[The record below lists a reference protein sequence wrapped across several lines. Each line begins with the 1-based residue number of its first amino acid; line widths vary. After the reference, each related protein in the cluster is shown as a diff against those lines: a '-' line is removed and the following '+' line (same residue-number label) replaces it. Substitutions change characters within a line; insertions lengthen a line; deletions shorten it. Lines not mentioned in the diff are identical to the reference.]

1 MIEQFISGG
10 IGLLIGAIGMLIGS
24 WFNKSRKSMC
34 EYHIDMF
41 GKITTMS
48 TNFERVF
55 EKISVIES
63 KIDNLNID
71 LVKAREDI
79 IVISARHS
87 EKN

>member
-1 MIEQFISGG
+1 MIEQFVSGG
-10 IGLLIGAIGMLIGS
+10 VGLLVGAIGMLIGS
-24 WFNKSRKSMC
+24 WFQKSRKSMC
-34 EYHIDMF
+34 EYHMEMF

-55 EKISVIES
+55 EKISIIES

-79 IVISARHS
+79 IVISARRN